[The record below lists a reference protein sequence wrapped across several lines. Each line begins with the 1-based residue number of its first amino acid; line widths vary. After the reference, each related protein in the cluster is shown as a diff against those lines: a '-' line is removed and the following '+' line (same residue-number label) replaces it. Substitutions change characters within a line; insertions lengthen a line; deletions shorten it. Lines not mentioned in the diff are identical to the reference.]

1 MTKQNEKYGMMKEI
15 FNSIE
20 GVDLHEKK
28 SGRFYY
34 TMHLPPKMEEADI
47 EALDLGVRA
56 YNGLKRAGYNTVGQL
71 VAGITSGEDIRRIR
85 NCGVKSYSE
94 IMERLFLYNL
104 VNIQEG
110 KREQFILDT
119 IEKNRRAGD
128 GR

>member
-34 TMHLPPKMEEADI
+34 TMHLTPKMEEADI

>member
-34 TMHLPPKMEEADI
+34 TMHLTPKMEEADI

-119 IEKNRRAGD
+119 IEKNRMAGD

>member
-28 SGRFYY
+28 RGRFYY
-34 TMHLPPKMEEADI
+34 TLHLTPKMEEADI

>member
-34 TMHLPPKMEEADI
+34 TMHLTPKMEEADI

-128 GR
+128 GS

>member
-34 TMHLPPKMEEADI
+34 TMHLTPKMEEADI

-110 KREQFILDT
+110 KPSST
-119 IEKNRRAGD
+119 
-128 GR
+128 

>member
-1 MTKQNEKYGMMKEI
+1 MTKQNEKYGMIKEI

-28 SGRFYY
+28 RGRFYY
-34 TMHLPPKMEEADI
+34 TLHLTPKMEEADI

-94 IMERLFLYNL
+94 SMERLFLYNL

>member
-34 TMHLPPKMEEADI
+34 TMHLTPKMEEADI

-71 VAGITSGEDIRRIR
+71 VADITSGEDIRRIR
-85 NCGVKSYSE
+85 NCGVKSYV
-94 IMERLFLYNL
+94 FVLYL
-104 VNIQEG
+104 HHW
-110 KREQFILDT
+110 
-119 IEKNRRAGD
+119 
-128 GR
+128 

>member
-34 TMHLPPKMEEADI
+34 TMHLTPKMEEADI

-71 VAGITSGEDIRRIR
+71 VAAITSGEDIRRIR

>member
-1 MTKQNEKYGMMKEI
+1 MTKQNENYGVMNEI

-34 TMHLPPKMEEADI
+34 TMHLTAKLEEADI
-47 EALDLGVRA
+47 EVLDLGVRA
-56 YNGLKRAGYNTVGQL
+56 YHGLKRAGFNTVGEL
-71 VAGITSGEDIRRIR
+71 VKAISGGEDIRRIR
-85 NCGVKSYSE
+85 NCGAKSYSE

-104 VNIQEG
+104 FNIPEG
-110 KREQFILDT
+110 KREQFILET
-119 IEKNRRAGD
+119 IEKNWRTGD